1 MELNKPNPKFEKKI
15 EQMKKQNYK
24 SQAREA
30 SFNWRSHVPVY
41 GWTTINYPTSIQRP
55 LREKYKEE
63 SEIQKEQKKIKE
75 EKDLLE
81 KEEQK
86 KLEIENKQNQLL
98 KMPLSKKKTRVNPD
112 LVNQD
117 VMKEM
122 EVLVPIDYSENFLHN
137 YPKSDFAFLK
147 KQFNEFANQKK
158 KIEFDS
164 SVPQVFNQLISDG
177 ENKFLYQYIN

>member
-1 MELNKPNPKFEKKI
+1 MDLGKPNPKFEKKV

-41 GWTTINYPTSIQRP
+41 GWTSINYPTSIQRP

-63 SEIQKEQKKIKE
+63 AEIQKEEKRLKE
-75 EKDLLE
+75 EKERIAKEE
-81 KEEQK
+81 KE
-86 KLEIENKQNQLL
+86 KLDLENKQGQTL
-98 KMPLSKKKTRVNPD
+98 KLPLQKKKTRINPE

-147 KQFNEFANQKK
+147 KQFTEFANNKK
-158 KIEFDS
+158 KNRI
-164 SVPQVFNQLISDG
+164 
-177 ENKFLYQYIN
+177 